1 MSTQQA
7 PSTPQAPRRHYEV
20 TIDNTGE
27 VFRCD
32 EDVHLLTAM
41 EQARCHG
48 IPVGCRNGGCGA
60 CKVAIQSG
68 AYETRKMNR
77 AVVSAEEEA
86 ARCVLACKTYP
97 RNHLVVRALGR
108 VWQHATPTATTSFS
122 FGFATTIST
131 SQPDKET

>member
-1 MSTQQA
+1 MTHQ
-7 PSTPQAPRRHYEV
+7 V

-27 VFRCD
+27 VFRCG
-32 EDVHLLTAM
+32 EDVHLLAAM

-77 AVVSAEEEA
+77 AVVSAEEET
-86 ARCVLACKTYP
+86 ARRVLACKTYP
-97 RNHLVVRALGR
+97 RGQLVVRALGR
-108 VWQHATPTATTSFS
+108 VWQHAKPAATASFS
-122 FGFATTIST
+122 FGFATTAST
-131 SQPDKET
+131 SQPDKEN